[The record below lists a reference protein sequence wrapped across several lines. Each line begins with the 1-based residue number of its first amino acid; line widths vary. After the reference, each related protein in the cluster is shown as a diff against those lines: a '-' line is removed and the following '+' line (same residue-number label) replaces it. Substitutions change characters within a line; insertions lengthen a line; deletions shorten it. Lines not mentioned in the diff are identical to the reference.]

1 MRQHV
6 NPLSR
11 FYQLPRPLP
20 PLSDLF
26 ADPNRPLHLDIG
38 SGRGRVLLAK
48 APHCP
53 EHKHLGI
60 EISRPRV
67 AAAKS

>member
-20 PLSDLF
+20 PPGQLF
-26 ADPNRPLHLDIG
+26 ADGGLPLHLDIG
-38 SGRGRVLLAK
+38 SARGRFLRAM
-48 APHCP
+48 A
-53 EHKHLGI
+53 E
-60 EISRPRV
+60 
-67 AAAKS
+67 